1 MLTFNDFYSQKFQ
14 EVIRGKFISIGSF
27 KNNQIQ
33 NLFKKKNKVISFV
46 SSGPLNS
53 ANMKIYEKLNINNDK
68 YFNPEKKEYCL

>member
-1 MLTFNDFYSQKFQ
+1 MIFFYSQKFQ

-33 NLFKKKNKVISFV
+33 NLFKKNKVISFV

-68 YFNPEKKEYCL
+68 YFNPEKEYCL